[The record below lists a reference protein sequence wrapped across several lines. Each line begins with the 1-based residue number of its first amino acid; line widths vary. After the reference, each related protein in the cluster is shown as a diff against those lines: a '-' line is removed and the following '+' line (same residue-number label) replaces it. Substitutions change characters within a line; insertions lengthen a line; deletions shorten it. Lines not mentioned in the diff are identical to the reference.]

1 MWWSRSHFTAIK
13 STSYTFISFFKL
25 YFNYRD
31 KLTSVAEKAMAT
43 HSSTLAW
50 RIPRTGK
57 PDGLLSLVLH
67 RAGQDWS
74 DLAAAT
80 SAMQGNSMCGKQ
92 QCNLSRLRAL
102 AKSSWKTLM
111 RKPVIVT
118 VQKGWWKM
126 DYEFN
131 LMWKRCH
138 DFHLFLFY
146 PSWVFLTT
154 KSNSVNLLHIR
165 PHRIYYQLST
175 QLFHLRHLLEVNDT
189 ILKLS

>member
-1 MWWSRSHFTAIK
+1 MNIPMTGIAESHGNPMFNLLRNCPAVCQNYGTI
-13 STSYTFISFFKL
+13 L
-25 YFNYRD
+25 YSLSNIG
-31 KLTSVAEKAMAT
+31 AEKAMAT

-175 QLFHLRHLLEVNDT
+175 QLFT
-189 ILKLS
+189 WGTY